1 MKESNE
7 KRKQTF
13 KQQSNLLESLGSVMD
28 KFSEDLGED
37 KGEEVIQPKEP
48 RKTLDINKELVL
60 SVVSE
65 TDELCQSVI
74 DMAIDDYE
82 ENEVN
87 ADEGTEISNEPDQIP
102 PKPE

>member
-1 MKESNE
+1 MKETNE

-13 KQQSNLLESLGSVMD
+13 KQQSNLIEGLDVIMD
-28 KFSEDLGED
+28 KFSEELGED
-37 KGEEVIQPKEP
+37 KGEEVIQPKEV
-48 RKTLDINKELVL
+48 RTTLAINKELVL